1 MAKLSFEE
9 SDLCNPNI
17 DDLGPFEKGNLD
29 DWYSKFKDYKC
40 YPIIGKISQPSAFH
54 DYTISELL
62 TFKECLTTPSGRINA
77 PILMG
82 ISGKVIDVSFGG
94 KDMYGKGGPYFLF
107 AGIDASKALAK
118 MSFKEEDLNSRDL
131 SDLTPEQLKTLKD
144 WETKF
149 IISRK
154 YPVVGNIIA

>member
-9 SDLCNPNI
+9 VDLSNPSI
-17 DDLGPFEKGNLD
+17 DDLGPFEIGILD

-40 YPIIGKISQPSAFH
+40 YPIIGKISQPTKFK
-54 DYTISELL
+54 DYTTEELL
-62 TFKECLTTPSGRINA
+62 TFKESLIIPNGRINA

-94 KDMYGKGGPYFLF
+94 KEMYGKGGPYFLF

-118 MSFKEEDLNSRDL
+118 MSFEKEDLNSRDL
-131 SDLTPEQLKTLKD
+131 SDLTPVQIKVLKD

-154 YPVVGNIIA
+154 YPVVGNLIA